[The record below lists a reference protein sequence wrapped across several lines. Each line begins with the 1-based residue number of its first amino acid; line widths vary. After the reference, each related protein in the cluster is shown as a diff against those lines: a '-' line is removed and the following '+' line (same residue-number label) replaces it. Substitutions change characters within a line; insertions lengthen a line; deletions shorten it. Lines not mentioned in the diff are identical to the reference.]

1 MLVKFVPGVAEW
13 QRLRLSGFSSGTT
26 DAAGDM
32 RHVNVFMEHIAK
44 SHGQMTARATE
55 QKFSMEKVAE
65 LIRVHVS
72 TVSRLMDSGKLG
84 YYQIGRRRIVGA
96 SHLEQYL
103 SLAER
108 QAKIRSIL

>member
-1 MLVKFVPGVAEW
+1 MKELPKSDRAG
-13 QRLRLSGFSSGTT
+13 
-26 DAAGDM
+26 AA
-32 RHVNVFMEHIAK
+32 K
-44 SHGQMTARATE
+44 ATE
-55 QKFSMEKVAE
+55 QKFSMGKVAE

-103 SLAER
+103 LLAER
-108 QAKIRSIL
+108 QAKATSVH

>member
-1 MLVKFVPGVAEW
+1 
-13 QRLRLSGFSSGTT
+13 
-26 DAAGDM
+26 
-32 RHVNVFMEHIAK
+32 MEHIAK
-44 SHGQMTARATE
+44 SQRQMNARAVE
-55 QKFSMEKVAE
+55 QKFSMGKVAE

-103 SLAER
+103 SLVER
-108 QAKIRSIL
+108 QAKIRSIR

>member
-1 MLVKFVPGVAEW
+1 
-13 QRLRLSGFSSGTT
+13 
-26 DAAGDM
+26 M
-32 RHVNVFMEHIAK
+32 RHANVFMEQIAK
-44 SHGQMTARATE
+44 SHSRMTARATE

-103 SLAER
+103 LLAER
-108 QAKIRSIL
+108 QAKIRSTG

>member
-1 MLVKFVPGVAEW
+1 MAEAAEF
-13 QRLRLSGFSSGTT
+13 QVSSGTSN
-26 DAAGDM
+26 AAGDM
-32 RHVNVFMEHIAK
+32 RHAKVFMEHVAK
-44 SHGQMTARATE
+44 SHRQMTARATE

-72 TVSRLMDSGKLG
+72 TVSRLLDSGKLG
-84 YYQIGRRRIVGA
+84 YYQIGRRRIIGA

-108 QAKIRSIL
+108 QAKIRSIR